1 MHIHLSPIGV
11 HIQVKNLSR
20 AAKIGKM
27 RAILIT
33 SVAGVRGSLKAADRP
48 QQSSGA
54 PAANGSKISGMAS
67 RDSYLRKN
75 IFHNEHKSAL

>member
-1 MHIHLSPIGV
+1 
-11 HIQVKNLSR
+11 
-20 AAKIGKM
+20 M
-27 RAILIT
+27 RPILIT

-75 IFHNEHKSAL
+75 IFHNEHKSALWSYSQSVARLLEGADWRN